1 MKESAA
7 KAVRHKKDA
16 SICRAVDLVKNGSAH
31 AVVSAGHTGAA
42 VVACVL
48 KLRTLKG
55 IDRPAIA
62 CLLPTQNRVFVLIDG
77 GANPDSNPENLV
89 QFAIMGSVFSAH
101 VLGYNNPSVAL
112 MSIGE
117 ENMQGND
124 VTKEAF
130 KLLKASGLNF
140 RGNIEGHDLFEK
152 PAEVVVCDGF
162 TGNVVLKTTEAVA
175 HAILSWLKLELFKN
189 PVRKLGAKLAEGAFK
204 SIRKKTNYEE
214 YGGMPLL
221 GVNGVCI
228 IAHGASSP
236 VALKNAI
243 RAATESIKQE
253 INPKILRAVQSYS
266 HLEHRDN
273 LLGVEYRQKFF
284 VSGDVAFT
292 LGILELVFADVLP
305 KLFGEFGPGEWVFAD
320 HCGQCGV
327 GLHGFAKG
335 VFGGGGFL
343 RGRHQAIRTRRA
355 WLPSEKSTVFS
366 AVRGSATANLSR

>member
-1 MKESAA
+1 MRIALDAMGGDYAPKNAIEGAVLALKEYPYIEKLFLVGDAVATGNELKRLEFKDARIEIFHASEVVSMKESAA

-16 SICRAVDLVKNGSAH
+16 SICRAVDLVKDGSAH

-42 VVACVL
+42 VAASVL
-48 KLRTLKG
+48 KLRTLNG
-55 IDRPAIA
+55 IERPAIA
-62 CLLPTQNRVFVLIDG
+62 CLLPTESNVFVLIDG

-117 ENMQGND
+117 EDMKGSD

-130 KLLKASGLNF
+130 KLLKVSGLNF

-175 HAILSWLKLELFKN
+175 HLIFSWLKHELFRN

-204 SIRKKTNYEE
+204 SIRKKTNYEG

-221 GVNGVCI
+221 GVNGGCI

-236 VALKNAI
+236 PAIKNAI
-243 RAATESIKQE
+243 RAATESIKHE
-253 INPKILRAVQSYS
+253 INPQILRAVQSYN
-266 HLEHRDN
+266 D
-273 LLGVEYRQKFF
+273 KFAAAPTP
-284 VSGDVAFT
+284 V
-292 LGILELVFADVLP
+292 
-305 KLFGEFGPGEWVFAD
+305 
-320 HCGQCGV
+320 Q
-327 GLHGFAKG
+327 
-335 VFGGGGFL
+335 
-343 RGRHQAIRTRRA
+343 
-355 WLPSEKSTVFS
+355 
-366 AVRGSATANLSR
+366 